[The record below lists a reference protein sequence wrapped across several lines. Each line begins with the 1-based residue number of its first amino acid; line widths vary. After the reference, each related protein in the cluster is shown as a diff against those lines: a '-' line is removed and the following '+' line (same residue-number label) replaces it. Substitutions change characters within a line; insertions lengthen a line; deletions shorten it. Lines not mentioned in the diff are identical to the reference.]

1 MLDKIE
7 ALIISIARWALVI
20 SAYIL
25 LVFGVLGTLYLG
37 LVNLTASPEKIS
49 RPDVRTSF
57 VEPERTP
64 IEEADRQRR
73 ISEAQESFDSKEED
87 AYNQLKLTGSNARTR
102 DRDIRTN
109 YGEQI
114 IKPENKGDSGKLSE
128 LANFR
133 EDSIAENCNEKSRR
147 MAAIVSELEKDLVA
161 IAQIHNVEPTEIST
175 DHKEPLEAYGKKQLP
190 RSCEVLSNNLV
201 AISKNL
207 RETFPA
213 DWGLG
218 GDETKSKISSM
229 LVADAEY
236 LKEVTDEEFMEQAI
250 EQLVNYSASLRNYY
264 VPITR
269 ELDDR
274 NELTSQTVMIIGEDI
289 RVAYGDYLSS
299 VYDEWDDYQESIRT
313 ASDDYIE
320 SKAWSTG
327 LLASSGFFWLCVL
340 AALILIA
347 FFAMERH
354 QRSIKHLEEKK
365 TA

>member
-1 MLDKIE
+1 MLNKVE
-7 ALIISIARWALVI
+7 SLIITIARWVLVI
-20 SAYIL
+20 SACIL
-25 LVFGVLGTLYLG
+25 LVFGVFGTLYLG
-37 LVNLTASPEKIS
+37 LVNLTASPDNIS
-49 RPDVRTSF
+49 RPDVRTPF
-57 VEPERTP
+57 VEPERSP
-64 IEEADRQRR
+64 VEEADRQRR
-73 ISEAQESFDSKEED
+73 ISEAQESFLSKEDD

-114 IKPENKGDSGKLSE
+114 VKPENKGDLGKLSE
-128 LANFR
+128 LATFR
-133 EDSIAENCNEKSRR
+133 EDSIAENCDEKSSR
-147 MAAIVSELEKDLVA
+147 MAAIVSELEKDLVS
-161 IAQIHNVEPTEIST
+161 IAQIHNVEPTDIST

-207 RETFPA
+207 RETYPA

-229 LVADAEY
+229 LVEDAEN
-236 LKEVTDEEFMEQAI
+236 LKEVTDEEFADQAL

-289 RVAYGDYLSS
+289 TAAYREYLKSA
-299 VYDEWDDYQESIRT
+299 YKEWDDYKKSIRT
-313 ASDDYIE
+313 ASDDSLE
-320 SKAWSTG
+320 RKAWSAG
-327 LLASSGFFWLCVL
+327 LLASSGFFWLCAL
-340 AALILIA
+340 ATLILIA

-354 QRSIKHLEEKK
+354 QRSLKHLEEKK